1 MCTSE
6 IGATS
11 NATNVTASSESTS
24 SADWISLFSDG
35 RHWNSD
41 FLSKEHTRVLSIIAA
56 MVSLGLVSCCCI
68 LFARKKRPY
77 SKGAYASI
85 QAVHLVVCGTE
96 HELQFIR
103 MSELL
108 LPALY
113 TLYPILLFWPCGVTI
128 RSSSQK
134 FYWASK
140 QERRIHRCPGCSGR
154 LR

>member
-56 MVSLGLVSCCCI
+56 TVSLGLVSCCCI

-77 SKGAYASI
+77 SKA
-85 QAVHLVVCGTE
+85 AVRSFSGLRNRSAG
-96 HELQFIR
+96 
-103 MSELL
+103 
-108 LPALY
+108 Y
-113 TLYPILLFWPCGVTI
+113 TAVRAAVADCVDDDMNDQVSAPYDSSR
-128 RSSSQK
+128 RSAVLSPSMGRVSLDNARQL
-134 FYWASK
+134 
-140 QERRIHRCPGCSGR
+140 EIHRF
-154 LR
+154 